1 MDVAR
6 HSQKI
11 KLPIGMLANYPS
23 NWRKESK
30 LIKLQHAGWIV
41 DFYKEMTTQNG
52 MKITEIGWTASG
64 IHDAISSVPKI
75 YSN

>member
-6 HSQKI
+6 HFQKI
-11 KLPIGMLANYPS
+11 KLTIGMLANYPS
-23 NWRKESK
+23 NWRKESN
-30 LIKLQHAGWIV
+30 LIKSQHAGWVV
-41 DFYKEMTTQNG
+41 DFYKEMTTPNG

-75 YSN
+75 YIN

>member
-11 KLPIGMLANYPS
+11 KLPIGVLTNYPS
-23 NWRKESK
+23 NWRKESN
-30 LIKLQHAGWIV
+30 LIMPLHAGWIV
-41 DFYKEMTTQNG
+41 DFYKEMTTPNG

-64 IHDAISSVPKI
+64 IHDAISLVPKI
-75 YSN
+75 YTN